1 MEEGHETRC
10 PKPNGIV
17 YVHYT
22 GRLIDGTVFD
32 TTEWESLPALFVVRD
47 LIMGCRMRKKAEAE
61 GFEPPVPFGT
71 TVFKTAAIDHSAT
84 PPERDC
90 KVTENICFFSFSSY
104 FCLCMRKWL
113 TLILFAFLSLA
124 AWAQTDTLRLG
135 YSVRGR
141 VKDAQTGRALESVHV
156 SVPGRHY
163 ATVTNADGEF
173 VLKSDTP
180 IDAVLFTFLGY
191 KSQRVSAKDQ
201 MSVALVREAI
211 TLPEALIIGGDPID
225 ILQEALSLLPET
237 YCPQPELLECF
248 YRETVQKRSRYTY
261 VAEAVARLYR
271 DQFEQSPYNHD
282 ASALEKSRLL
292 VSQRRSDTL
301 SVKTQGGPQMALN
314 CDFLKNP
321 ELLFSPSELNLY
333 RLEMQT
339 PVRIGDR
346 LQYVIRLT
354 PAVDA
359 PYALYHAL
367 VYIDRE
373 NLTFTRIEASLD
385 MSDRS
390 KAIHAILVSKPMSL
404 RFFPE
409 EASVV
414 LNYRPVGNKIR
425 LEYFRS
431 TIRFACDWRKRLFKT
446 HYTAVNELV
455 VTDVRP
461 EAVPISR
468 KERFRTTDYLNDK
481 AQEFLDPDFWK
492 DYNIIEPSE
501 SLEHAI
507 NRLKK

>member
-1 MEEGHETRC
+1 
-10 PKPNGIV
+10 
-17 YVHYT
+17 
-22 GRLIDGTVFD
+22 
-32 TTEWESLPALFVVRD
+32 
-47 LIMGCRMRKKAEAE
+47 
-61 GFEPPVPFGT
+61 
-71 TVFKTAAIDHSAT
+71 
-84 PPERDC
+84 
-90 KVTENICFFSFSSY
+90 
-104 FCLCMRKWL
+104 MRKWL
-113 TLILFAFLSLA
+113 TLILFALLSLG
-124 AWAQTDTLRLG
+124 AWAQTDSLRLG
-135 YSVRGR
+135 YSVRGK

-156 SVPGRHY
+156 SVPGRHF

-173 VLKSDTP
+173 VLKSDTQ
-180 IDAVLFTFLGY
+180 IDAVLFTYLGY
-191 KSQRVSAKDQ
+191 KSQRVAAKDK
-201 MSVALVREAI
+201 MTIALVREAI
-211 TLPEALIIGGDPID
+211 TLPEALIIGGDPLD
-225 ILQEALSLLPET
+225 ILQEALARLPQN
-237 YCPQPELLECF
+237 YCPEPELLECF

-271 DQFEQSPYNHD
+271 EEFEQAFYNSD
-282 ASALEKSRLL
+282 VSALEKSRLL
-292 VSQRRSDTL
+292 VSQRRTDTL

-321 ELLFSPSELNLY
+321 ELMFAPDELDHY

-346 LQYVIRLT
+346 LQYVIKLS
-354 PAVDA
+354 PAVDV

-385 MSDRS
+385 MSDRPE
-390 KAIHAILVSKPMSL
+390 AIRAILVSKPMSL

-409 EASVV
+409 EASIV
-414 LNYRPVGNKIR
+414 LNYRPVGNQIR

-461 EAVPISR
+461 EAIPIPR

-481 AQEFLDPDFWK
+481 AQEFMDPDFWK

-507 NRLKK
+507 HRLKK

>member
-1 MEEGHETRC
+1 
-10 PKPNGIV
+10 
-17 YVHYT
+17 
-22 GRLIDGTVFD
+22 
-32 TTEWESLPALFVVRD
+32 
-47 LIMGCRMRKKAEAE
+47 
-61 GFEPPVPFGT
+61 
-71 TVFKTAAIDHSAT
+71 
-84 PPERDC
+84 
-90 KVTENICFFSFSSY
+90 
-104 FCLCMRKWL
+104 MRKWL
-113 TLILFAFLSLA
+113 MLILFALLSLG

-135 YSVRGR
+135 YSVRGK

-156 SVPGRHY
+156 SVPGRHF
-163 ATVTNADGEF
+163 ATVTNADGEY
-173 VLKSDTP
+173 VLKSNTP
-180 IDAVLFTFLGY
+180 IDAVLFTYLGY
-191 KSQRVSAKDQ
+191 KSQRVPAKDNLKI
-201 MSVALVREAI
+201 SLEREAI
-211 TLPEALIIGGDPID
+211 TLPEALIIGGDPVE
-225 ILQEALSLLPET
+225 ILQEALERLPST

-271 DQFEQSPYNHD
+271 EEFEKAFYNSD
-282 ASALEKSRLL
+282 AAALEKSRLL

-321 ELLFSPSELNLY
+321 DLIFSPSELDLY
-333 RLEMQT
+333 RIEMQT
-339 PVRIGDR
+339 PARIGDR

-414 LNYRPVGNKIR
+414 LNYRPVGDQIR

-446 HYTAVNELV
+446 HYTAINELV

-461 EAVPISR
+461 EAIPIPR
-468 KERFRTTDYLNDK
+468 KERFRSTDYLNDK
-481 AQEFLDPDFWK
+481 AEEFQDPDFWK

-507 NRLKK
+507 GRLKK